1 MEANHII
8 CPTYRNM
15 GEGICSRYDSKA
27 ALSIEAHFSMGACLG
42 NQELLAELAEKLDTV
57 FSR

>member
-1 MEANHII
+1 
-8 CPTYRNM
+8 M

-27 ALSIEAHFSMGACLG
+27 ALSIEAHFSMGACPG

-57 FSR
+57 FFQVAQLVSAVSR